1 VDYSLLDD
9 ESLLRLIIKSN
20 EQALSAL
27 YNRYGRLVYSIA
39 LNSLGDG
46 QLAEEVTQDV
56 FLRVWQRGVTY
67 DVQQS
72 RVVTWLASI
81 ARHRAIDILR
91 QQRVRPESTS
101 LSWADIEPND
111 PPDDQNVEDE
121 AEWRLRR
128 QRIQWAMAQ
137 IPEEQRLVLGLSY
150 FRSLS
155 HQEIAD
161 QLGAPL
167 GTIKTRIRLGLQ
179 KLRQLLD
186 E

>member
-1 VDYSLLDD
+1 VDYTLLDD

-20 EQALSAL
+20 DQALSAL
-27 YNRYGRLVYSIA
+27 YDRYGRLVYSIA
-39 LNSLGDG
+39 LNSLGDSS
-46 QLAEEVTQDV
+46 LAEEVTQDV
-56 FLRVWQRGVTY
+56 FLRVWQRAVTY
-67 DVQQS
+67 DIQQS

-101 LSWADIEPND
+101 LSWADIVPND

-121 AEWRLRR
+121 AEWKARR
-128 QRIQWAMAQ
+128 QRIQQAMAQ
-137 IPEEQRLVLGLSY
+137 IPEEQRLALGLSY
-150 FRSLS
+150 FRAMS

-161 QLGAPL
+161 QLGIPL

-179 KLRQLLD
+179 KLRQIL
-186 E
+186 EE